1 MRSCPVCRGEG
12 KIEDD
17 AVVGV
22 LPHHPPFLKQV
33 ADLIPADVMSY
44 TFAMVCVLALA
55 GLIYT
60 GISGPKTAAETPELQ
75 CSKAC
80 GGGPRFKA
88 YTYETPYWTEP
99 DGTKYGKHHPS
110 VPGRCE
116 CMTPDTE
123 PKKEETHGTQ
133 RSTNPADAGG

>member
-12 KIEDD
+12 KIDDD

-22 LPHHPPFLKQV
+22 LPRHPPFLKQLAEV
-33 ADLIPADVMSY
+33 IPNDIMSY
-44 TFAMVCVLALA
+44 IFGIVCVLSIA

-60 GISGPKTAAETPELQ
+60 GISGPKAVAETPELQ

-88 YTYETPYWTEP
+88 YTYETPYWTEA
-99 DGTKYGKHHPS
+99 DGSKFGKHHDAIPA
-110 VPGRCE
+110 RCE
-116 CMTPDTE
+116 CATTE
-123 PKKEETHGTQ
+123 VPKKEEPKNEPQ